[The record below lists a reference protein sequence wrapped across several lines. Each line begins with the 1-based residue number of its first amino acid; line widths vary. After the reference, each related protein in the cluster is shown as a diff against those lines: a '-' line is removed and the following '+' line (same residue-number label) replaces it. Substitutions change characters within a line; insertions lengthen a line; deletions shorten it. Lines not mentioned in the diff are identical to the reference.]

1 MYLVHVLPEIAAG
14 RLAPDTADGIS
25 TLPRGLKNYY
35 QRHWRDMKDIDPD
48 RFTTFQRPVLCFLA
62 ISREPV
68 TLAQLAQWTLLEP
81 GDIAQVIRAWR
92 EFLNEDTGTYRIY
105 HRSFAEFLDD
115 HENLRYYH
123 DRIAQAALAKIP
135 GFLSS

>member
-1 MYLVHVLPEIAAG
+1 
-14 RLAPDTADGIS
+14 
-25 TLPRGLKNYY
+25 
-35 QRHWRDMKDIDPD
+35 MKDVDPG
-48 RFTTFQRPVLCFLA
+48 RFATFQRPVLCLLA

-68 TLAQLAQWTLLEP
+68 SVAQLAQWTLLEP

-92 EFLNEDTGTYRIY
+92 EFLNEDAGTYRIY

-123 DRIAQAALAKIP
+123 DRIAQTALAKIP
-135 GFLSS
+135 GFPSS